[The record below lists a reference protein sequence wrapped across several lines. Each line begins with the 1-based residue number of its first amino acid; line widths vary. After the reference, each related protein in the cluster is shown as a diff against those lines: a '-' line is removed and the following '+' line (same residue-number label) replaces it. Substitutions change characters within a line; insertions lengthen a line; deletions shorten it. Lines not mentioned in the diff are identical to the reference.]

1 MAMASSLTLCP
12 QRNRRAVRHRHRAH
26 AEISTR
32 CSADSRTGGHRRRTY
47 DGASGGI
54 DATWGWAMSRIR
66 RNLKVA
72 LLAGIAAGIAFAVVK
87 LRHAQEVATQ
97 TARDIEAQI
106 DALDP
111 VTRAAVVAKLT
122 ADAARDVTAKR
133 A

>member
-1 MAMASSLTLCP
+1 
-12 QRNRRAVRHRHRAH
+12 
-26 AEISTR
+26 
-32 CSADSRTGGHRRRTY
+32 
-47 DGASGGI
+47 
-54 DATWGWAMSRIR
+54 MSRVR

-87 LRHAQEVATQ
+87 LRHVQEAATQ
-97 TARDIEAQI
+97 TVGDIEAQI

-122 ADAARDVTAKR
+122 ADAAKDVKAER